1 MRFPLAMTVGMAG
14 YILKNKLRPRP
25 EWQKNL
31 AAKGGSSNPFWILH
45 QPRAG
50 NGSGRHPMIG
60 KRFPLVL
67 MLEPLHACNLTC
79 TGCGRIR
86 EYEETIT
93 QKLAV
98 EQCLKAVD
106 ECGAPVV
113 SVCGG
118 EPLLYPEIGRLC
130 REILGRNKHVY
141 LCTNG
146 TLLAKRL
153 GEFQPH
159 PRFFLNI
166 HLDGMEQSHDL
177 AVERKGVFRQAVE
190 AIRTATAAGFKV
202 TTNTTVYKETA
213 MKELEQLFEYL
224 EQFDVDGHMLSPAYG
239 YSAVNDQ
246 GIFLTRDDVREKF
259 REIDRLGQRFRLVST
274 PTYLDFLKGERELP
288 CTAWGNPT
296 YNVKGWKGPCYLITD
311 GHYET
316 FEELMTRT
324 PWESYGHG
332 NDPRC
337 EHCMAHC
344 GFEPSAALGIN
355 AKPGDN
361 WKLLS
366 WALRR

>member
-1 MRFPLAMTVGMAG
+1 
-14 YILKNKLRPRP
+14 
-25 EWQKNL
+25 
-31 AAKGGSSNPFWILH
+31 
-45 QPRAG
+45 
-50 NGSGRHPMIG
+50 
-60 KRFPLVL
+60 
-67 MLEPLHACNLTC
+67 
-79 TGCGRIR
+79 
-86 EYEETIT
+86 
-93 QKLAV
+93 
-98 EQCLKAVD
+98 
-106 ECGAPVV
+106 
-113 SVCGG
+113 
-118 EPLLYPEIGRLC
+118 
-130 REILGRNKHVY
+130 
-141 LCTNG
+141 
-146 TLLAKRL
+146 
-153 GEFQPH
+153 
-159 PRFFLNI
+159 
-166 HLDGMEQSHDL
+166 
-177 AVERKGVFRQAVE
+177 
-190 AIRTATAAGFKV
+190 
-202 TTNTTVYKETA
+202 
-213 MKELEQLFEYL
+213 
-224 EQFDVDGHMLSPAYG
+224 MLSPAYG